1 MVNPW
6 KNTDWN
12 PSAKKIR
19 LTMAAIALF
28 AVLIVWL
35 IRRDAA
41 WTDLQKYGWYVLIP
55 LLLGAL
61 VPPVGKWIY
70 RIWFLL
76 TGVIGFV
83 VSNLILL
90 ICFYLVITPLAL
102 IRRMAGG
109 RPLPL
114 KPGPGQSSWADHAD
128 RTGDPA
134 SYFRQF

>member
-6 KNTDWN
+6 KNTDWD
-12 PSAKKIR
+12 PPAKKIR

-35 IRRDAA
+35 IRRDSA

-76 TGVIGFV
+76 TGLVGFV
-83 VSNLILL
+83 VSNLILV

-102 IRRMAGG
+102 VRRMAGG